1 MQPVAELTF
10 SPAHSAESGTT
21 PDATALA
28 AILADAEAP
37 LVLRGLCRDWP
48 LTQAGLQ
55 SPVAVLALLQG
66 YSAGLPV
73 SACYLPPETRGRVF
87 YNSDFS
93 GFNYQG
99 GPLPFADLCQRLL
112 DPALAQSG
120 ASIYMGSTEVG
131 QYFPG
136 IREQHQ
142 LPLDQLPGAAQALV
156 SIWLG
161 SKSRIAAHYDF
172 PHNLACNLVGHRRF
186 TLFPPEQV
194 VNLYPG
200 PMEFAPGGQDVSLVD
215 FAAPDF
221 SRFPRFSQAL
231 AAGFQVTLAPGDA
244 LFMPSM
250 WWHHVEALDELNLL
264 LSHWWRD
271 TPAYLGRPN
280 NALLNAM
287 LSIRHLPK
295 AQRKAWQALFDY
307 YIFADE
313 PGGGAELPPE
323 AQGLLRQPLDET
335 TARALRSLIIQK
347 LQR

>member
-1 MQPVAELTF
+1 M
-10 SPAHSAESGTT
+10 

-28 AILADAEAP
+28 AMLANAEAP
-37 LVLRGLCRDWP
+37 LVLRGLCRHWP

-55 SPVAVLALLQG
+55 SPAAALALLQK

-73 SACYLPPETRGRVF
+73 SACYLPAETQGRVF

-112 DPALAQSG
+112 DPALAHSG

-136 IREQHQ
+136 IRAQHQ
-142 LPLDQLPGAAQALV
+142 LPLDGLLNGGAGAALV

-221 SRFPRFSQAL
+221 GRFPRFAQAL
-231 AAGFQVTLAPGDA
+231 DAGLQVTLAPGDV

-250 WWHHVEALDELNLL
+250 WWHHVEALDALNLL
-264 LSHWWRD
+264 LTHWWRD

-313 PGGGAELPPE
+313 PGGGAELPAA
-323 AQGLLRQPLDET
+323 AQGLLRQPLDEA

>member
-1 MQPVAELTF
+1 MQPVAELTL
-10 SPAHSAESGTT
+10 SIK
-21 PDATALA
+21 PDAAGLA
-28 AILADAEAP
+28 ALFAKAEAP
-37 LVLRGLCRDWP
+37 IVVRGLCRDWP

-55 SPVAVLALLQG
+55 SPAAMLDLLQQ

-73 SACYLPPETRGRVF
+73 SACYLPPETGGRVF
-87 YNSDFS
+87 YNADFS

-99 GPLPFADLCQRLL
+99 GPLPFADLCKRLM
-112 DPALAQSG
+112 DPALVESG
-120 ASIYMGSTEVG
+120 ASIYMGSTEVN

-136 IREQHQ
+136 IRAQHQ
-142 LPLDQLPGAAQALV
+142 LPLEQLPGAAQALV

-221 SRFPRFSQAL
+221 DRFPRFAKAL
-231 AAGFQVTLAPGDA
+231 EAGFQVTLAPGDV

-250 WWHHVEALDELNLL
+250 WWHHVEALDDLNLL
-264 LSHWWRD
+264 LTHWWRD

-313 PGGGAELPPE
+313 PGGGAELPAA
-323 AQGLLRQPLDET
+323 AQGLLRQPLDEA

>member
-1 MQPVAELTF
+1 MRPVAELTL
-10 SPAHSAESGTT
+10 TT
-21 PDATALA
+21 MPDAALLTAMLA
-28 AILADAEAP
+28 NAEAP

-55 SPVAVLALLQG
+55 SPAAALELLQS

-73 SACYLPPETRGRVF
+73 SACYLPPETQGRVF

-112 DPALAQSG
+112 DPALAASG

-136 IREQHQ
+136 IRAQHQ
-142 LPLDQLPGAAQALV
+142 LPLNLLPGASQALV

-221 SRFPRFSQAL
+221 NRFPRFAEAL
-231 AAGFQVTLAPGDA
+231 AAGFQVTLAPGDV

-250 WWHHVEALDELNLL
+250 WWHHVEAMDELNLL
-264 LSHWWRD
+264 LTHWWRD

-313 PGGGAELPPE
+313 PGGGAELPAA
-323 AQGLLRQPLDET
+323 AQGLLRQPLDEA

>member
-1 MQPVAELTF
+1 MQPVAELRLNN
-10 SPAHSAESGTT
+10 EQGKL
-21 PDATALA
+21 PDAAALTAVLKN
-28 AILADAEAP
+28 AEAP

-48 LTQAGLQ
+48 LTQAGLK
-55 SPVAVLALLQG
+55 SPAAALELLQS

-73 SACYLPPETRGRVF
+73 SACYLPAETQGRVF
-87 YNSDFS
+87 YNADFS

-112 DPALAQSG
+112 DPALQHSG
-120 ASIYMGSTEVG
+120 ASIYMGSTEVN
-131 QYFPG
+131 QFFPG

-142 LPLDQLPGAAQALV
+142 LPLEGLLNGGPGAAQALV

-194 VNLYPG
+194 ANLYPG

-221 SRFPRFSQAL
+221 GRFPRFADAL
-231 AAGFQVTLAPGDA
+231 AAGFQVTLAPGDV

-250 WWHHVEALDELNLL
+250 WWHHVEALDDLNLL
-264 LSHWWRD
+264 LTHWWRD

-323 AQGLLRQPLDET
+323 AQGLLRQPLDEA

>member
-1 MQPVAELTF
+1 MRSVAEIPLHTVQRQASDF
-10 SPAHSAESGTT
+10 A
-21 PDATALA
+21 PDAMKLA
-28 AILADAEAP
+28 SVLSAAEAP
-37 LVLRGLCRDWP
+37 LVLRGLCRHWP
-48 LTQAGLQ
+48 LTQAGLA
-55 SPVAVLALLQG
+55 SPAAALQLLQS
-66 YSAGLPV
+66 YSAGLAV
-73 SACYLPPETRGRVF
+73 SACYLPPDTAGRVF
-87 YNSDFS
+87 YNDDFS

-99 GPLPFADLCQRLL
+99 GPLPFADLCQRLQ
-112 DPALAQSG
+112 DPALAASG
-120 ASIYMGSTEVG
+120 GSIYMGSTEVG

-136 IREQHQ
+136 IRAEHQ
-142 LPLDQLPGAAQALV
+142 LPLDMLPGATNALV

-161 SKSRIAAHYDF
+161 SQSRIAAHYDF

-186 TLFPPEQV
+186 TLFAPEQV

-215 FAAPDF
+215 FAKPDF
-221 SRFPRFSQAL
+221 NRFPRFADAL
-231 AAGFQVTLAPGDA
+231 AAAYQVTLAPGDV

-250 WWHHVEALDELNLL
+250 WWHHVEALDSLNLL
-264 LSHWWRD
+264 LTHWWRD

-280 NALLNAM
+280 NALLNAV

-313 PGGGAELPPE
+313 PAGGAELPPE
-323 AQGLLRQPLDET
+323 ARGLLQQPLDEA
-335 TARALRSLIIQK
+335 TARALRSLLIQK

>member
-1 MQPVAELTF
+1 MQPVAELTL
-10 SPAHSAESGTT
+10 TT
-21 PDATALA
+21 MPDAALLT
-28 AILADAEAP
+28 AILANAEAP

-48 LTQAGLQ
+48 LTLAGLQ
-55 SPVAVLALLQG
+55 SPAAALELLQS

-73 SACYLPPETRGRVF
+73 NACYLPPETQGRVF

-99 GPLPFADLCQRLL
+99 GPLPFADLCTRLL
-112 DPALAQSG
+112 DPALSASG

-142 LPLDQLPGAAQALV
+142 LPLQGLLHGGAGASQALV

-221 SRFPRFSQAL
+221 NRFPRFAKAL
-231 AAGFQVTLAPGDA
+231 AAGFQVTLAPGDV

-264 LSHWWRD
+264 LTHWWRD

-313 PGGGAELPPE
+313 PGGGAELPE
-323 AQGLLRQPLDET
+323 AAQGLLRQPLDET

>member
-1 MQPVAELTF
+1 MQPVAELTL
-10 SPAHSAESGTT
+10 TT
-21 PDATALA
+21 MPDAALLT
-28 AILADAEAP
+28 AILANAEAP

-48 LTQAGLQ
+48 LTLAGLQ
-55 SPVAVLALLQG
+55 SPAAALELLQS

-73 SACYLPPETRGRVF
+73 SACYLPPETQGRVF

-99 GPLPFADLCQRLL
+99 GPLAFADLCTRLL
-112 DPALAQSG
+112 DPALSASG

-142 LPLDQLPGAAQALV
+142 LPLNLLPGAAQALV

-186 TLFPPEQV
+186 TLFPPQQV

-221 SRFPRFSQAL
+221 NRFPRFTEAL
-231 AAGFQVTLAPGDA
+231 AAGFQVTLAPGDV

-264 LSHWWRD
+264 LTHWWRD

-313 PGGGAELPPE
+313 PGGGAELPE
-323 AQGLLRQPLDET
+323 AAQGLLRQPLDET